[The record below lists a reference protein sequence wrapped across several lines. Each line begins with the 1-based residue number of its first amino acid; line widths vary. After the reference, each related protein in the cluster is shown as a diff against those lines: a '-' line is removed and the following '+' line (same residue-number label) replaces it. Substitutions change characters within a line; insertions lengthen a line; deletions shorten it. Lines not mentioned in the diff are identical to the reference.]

1 MYVDTALVRE
11 FASTMGATGAG
22 AGEIRTDNGCG
33 SVIDGLP
40 GSSIAT
46 AVVAH
51 ALLAHT
57 ALQQVAHHLADARD
71 RLIASAEAYDATEDD
86 TAAQLVSVDGS
97 ALW

>member
-11 FASTMGATGAG
+11 FASTMGATGVE
-22 AGEIRTDNGCG
+22 AGEIRTDSGCS
-33 SVIDGLP
+33 SVIEGLP

-46 AVVAH
+46 AVMVH

-57 ALQQVAHHLADARD
+57 ALQQVAYQLADARD
-71 RLIASAEAYDATEDD
+71 RLIASAEAYDTTQDD

>member
-1 MYVDTALVRE
+1 
-11 FASTMGATGAG
+11 MGATGAE
-22 AGEIRTDNGCG
+22 AGDVRTDNGCS

-57 ALQQVAHHLADARD
+57 ALQQVAHHLTDTRD
-71 RLIASAEAYDATEDD
+71 RLVTSAEAYEATDDD